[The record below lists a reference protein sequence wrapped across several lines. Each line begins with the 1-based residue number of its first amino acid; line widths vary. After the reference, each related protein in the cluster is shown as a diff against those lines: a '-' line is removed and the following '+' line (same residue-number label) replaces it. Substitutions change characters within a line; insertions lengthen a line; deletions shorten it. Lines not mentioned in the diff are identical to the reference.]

1 MKTII
6 AILLAATL
14 TACATPSQVQG
25 YRPANYAGAP
35 MQISGEWN
43 ELSSEITI
51 FVDGQPALK
60 GKVSP
65 WTGTGGFSGQYQ
77 GYTISANCSI
87 NYYYRPKKMCTVA
100 VNNEQ
105 AATLMF

>member
-1 MKTII
+1 MKKI
-6 AILLAATL
+6 AALLLTATL
-14 TACATPSQVQG
+14 AACATPSQVQG

-43 ELSSEITI
+43 EVSGEVII
-51 FVDGQPALK
+51 FVNGQPAVK
-60 GKVSP
+60 GKVST
-65 WTGTGGFSGQYQ
+65 WTGDGGFSGEYQ
-77 GYTISANCSI
+77 GYIISANCLTNS
-87 NYYYRPKKMCTVA
+87 YAHKKQCSVS